1 MYYIFG
7 IIGRVY
13 NNIIYSGGNHMSFEL
28 NVGMEYKSVKIVEE
42 KDTAAAFGS
51 GSIFVFSTPSMIA
64 LMENAAMMAV
74 EEALGEEYST
84 VGTHLDISHLAATP
98 MGKEVYAVA
107 TLKEVE
113 GKKLKFYIE
122 AFDEKEKIGEGYHSR
137 YVIDKK
143 KFMERVANK

>member
-1 MYYIFG
+1 
-7 IIGRVY
+7 
-13 NNIIYSGGNHMSFEL
+13 MSFEL

>member
-1 MYYIFG
+1 MG
-7 IIGRVY
+7 
-13 NNIIYSGGNHMSFEL
+13 FEL
-28 NVGMEYKSVKIVEE
+28 NLGMEYKSVKIVEE

-51 GSIFVFSTPSMIA
+51 GSIYVFSTPSMIA

-74 EEALGEEYST
+74 EEALGEENST

-107 TLKEVE
+107 TLKEID

-143 KFMERVANK
+143 KFMERVTNK